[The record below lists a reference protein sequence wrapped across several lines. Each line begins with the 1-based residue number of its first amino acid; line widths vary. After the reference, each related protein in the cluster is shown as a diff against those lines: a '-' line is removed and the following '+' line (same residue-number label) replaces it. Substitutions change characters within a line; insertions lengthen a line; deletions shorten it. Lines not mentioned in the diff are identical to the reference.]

1 MWTRWKLTDGE
12 PLLTAPGRRLRRI
25 PLWGWWIP
33 VVVGLSLPVIGFTRH
48 PQWER
53 VHLVPFSDPDDKPRD
68 ELVNIA
74 MFVPFG
80 YLFARD
86 RRLPRGLL
94 SAVVVSALVS
104 VGAEA
109 TQLFSTER
117 NPSATDVSMA
127 MVGAALGAVL
137 TVHRNKQGP

>member
-1 MWTRWKLTDGE
+1 MTDGA
-12 PLLTAPGRRLRRI
+12 PLLTVPGRRLRRM